1 MIHSVEPLQQIDVV
15 DAGTQNSLLSY
26 LLQTYFIYRNNSAN
40 KSLLLE
46 MVSANVL
53 VCDAVVNDANSS
65 GKYLLQI
72 FAKAI
77 FIENSENSVSQNFLR
92 SSDIYLTCCKVRNH
106 VEDYI

>member
-15 DAGTQNSLLSY
+15 DAGNQISLLSY

-77 FIENSENSVSQNFLR
+77 FIEYSENSVSQNFLR